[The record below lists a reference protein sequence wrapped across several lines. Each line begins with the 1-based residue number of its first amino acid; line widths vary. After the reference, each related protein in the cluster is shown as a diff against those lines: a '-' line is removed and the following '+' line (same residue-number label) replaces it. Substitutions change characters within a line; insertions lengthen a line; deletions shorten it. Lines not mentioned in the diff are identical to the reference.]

1 MGKFKEN
8 EILLKPGD
16 RLTAEGYNNSVM
28 RFLSH
33 MKVSHFPGFLSF
45 TLLWPPPPPHSI
57 WMSSY
62 FMQLLKRQSN

>member
-45 TLLWPPPPPHSI
+45 MLLWLPPPPIP
-57 WMSSY
+57 Y
-62 FMQLLKRQSN
+62 GCLLI